1 MHDDVMARRRAAA
14 KAGFLDDAAAALDA
28 LADPDATVRIAALRS
43 AERLDALD
51 ASHVTTA
58 LADPVPA
65 VRIAALDVAA
75 LRLEPPIDTLLDD
88 LEPSVVEMA
97 AWACGERD
105 TDPEPPITRL
115 SELARVHDDPLVREA
130 AVAALGALGDEDG
143 LPAVLE
149 ATTDKPA
156 VRRRAVLA
164 LAAFDGPE
172 VDAAWERARS
182 DRDRQVRDAVDELLG
197 PAETS

>member
-1 MHDDVMARRRAAA
+1 MHDEVMARRRAAA
-14 KAGFLDDAAAALDA
+14 QAGFLDDPTTALAALG
-28 LADPDATVRIAALRS
+28 DPDASVRIAGLRS
-43 AERLDALD
+43 ADRLDELD
-51 ASHVTTA
+51 TDRLVTM

-65 VRIAALDVAA
+65 VRIAALEIAA
-75 LRLEPPIDTLLDD
+75 HRHDPDIVGLLDD
-88 LEPSVVEMA
+88 PEPAVVEMA

-105 TDPEPPITRL
+105 GDPQPSTLRL
-115 SELARVHDDPLVREA
+115 AQLATEHDDPLVRES
-130 AVAALGALGDEDG
+130 AVAAIGALGDELG

-164 LAAFDGPE
+164 LAAFEGPE
-172 VDAAWERARS
+172 VDAAWERART

-197 PAETS
+197 PAEGA